1 MRECVLAR
9 SKRGVLLFGMEI
21 CRAASEG
28 EAFEADVHVD
38 CGCKVNRDAACRFEI
53 WDLASL
59 SGCGEYVD
67 W

>member
-1 MRECVLAR
+1 
-9 SKRGVLLFGMEI
+9 MEI

-28 EAFEADVHVD
+28 EAFEAGVHVD